1 MRSKNLSTILMSPLK
16 RFILI
21 LLVSLAV
28 LSTVLGGLQDM
39 LELDWVLSKEHLW
52 HDGMFL
58 MALATFTFFV
68 MK

>member
-1 MRSKNLSTILMSPLK
+1 MTPLK
-16 RFILI
+16 KYILI
-21 LLVSLAV
+21 FLVALAI
-28 LSTVLGGLQDM
+28 LATGLGGLQDM
-39 LELDWVLSKEHLW
+39 LDGDWILSKEHLW

>member
-1 MRSKNLSTILMSPLK
+1 M
-16 RFILI
+16 
-21 LLVSLAV
+21 
-28 LSTVLGGLQDM
+28 LGGQWM
-39 LELDWVLSKEHLW
+39 ISKEHLW

>member
-1 MRSKNLSTILMSPLK
+1 MSPLK
-16 RFILI
+16 KYLLI
-21 LLVSLAV
+21 FLVSLAV
-28 LSTVLGGLQDM
+28 LATGLGGLQDM
-39 LELDWVLSKEHLW
+39 SGDQWMISKEHLW

>member
-1 MRSKNLSTILMSPLK
+1 MSPLK
-16 RFILI
+16 RYLLI

-28 LSTVLGGLQDM
+28 IATAMGGLQDV
-39 LELDWVLSKEHLW
+39 LGGDWMISKEHLW

-58 MALATFTFFV
+58 MALSTFTFFA